1 MPGPANEPAGKDR
14 RSANDPRRS
23 AEDARGAARDARR
36 SAQEL
41 RTSVSQASAGV
52 RDAARAT
59 RQAAGLSAVVAST
72 TKEAVRQAVDEARRA
87 MQDVKLEIRVERM
100 TREESRQQTRERLLD
115 AAAEVFNR
123 LGYHGASLEAVA
135 EAAGYTKGA
144 VYSNFATK
152 GELFAALLDRS
163 SQERFAQQTEATDA
177 LTLTQLADAAGEM
190 LHRQAREDE
199 TWDLLQVEFWLAA
212 MRDPALRERM
222 CEGSEEL
229 YREWGRRLDA
239 KFAEAGVDAP
249 FSGTDFARLIN
260 ALGSGMLLQVSL
272 EPNAIDPS
280 LFTRAIRLLAGL
292 PDERSEPTSAPVPT
306 SGPAPPP
313 AQAPPPAE
321 GAPG

>member
-1 MPGPANEPAGKDR
+1 MPGSENDPAEGVRRPGEDAS
-14 RSANDPRRS
+14 RSAD
-23 AEDARGAARDARR
+23 DARR

-41 RTSVSQASAGV
+41 RASVRQASAGV
-52 RDAARAT
+52 RDAARAS
-59 RQAAGLSAVVAST
+59 RQAASLTGVVAST

-87 MQDVKLEIRVERM
+87 MQDVKLEVRVERM

-163 SQERFAQQTEATDA
+163 TQERFVQQTEATDA
-177 LTLTQLADAAGEM
+177 LTLAQLADAAGEM
-190 LHRQAREDE
+190 LHQQARQDE

-222 CEGSEEL
+222 CEGSGDL

-249 FSGTDFARLIN
+249 FTGTDFARLIN

-272 EPNAIDPS
+272 EPGAIDPS

-292 PDERSEPTSAPVPT
+292 PDEQPP
-306 SGPAPPP
+306 PPP
-313 AQAPPPAE
+313 ADD
-321 GAPG
+321 APG